1 MAGQGINGPFPFQ
14 TREYYDNNGD
24 TNAAKGSTLTFE
36 DLDKTLLFLSASVA
50 SASAA
55 GAVLTSNVTSNIGAG
70 AIGSGTILTA
80 GTTFQ
85 EFVERLLVTY
95 IEPTITNVQAWYNN
109 SELST
114 YTYDVGDSLDI
125 DEVRWS
131 TTNDSPDG
139 EPPQFYGVISASIEG
154 TSYDMGSTTSPY
166 TLPTTQ
172 TITKTSVTSTS
183 VIISGIDK
191 NNNPV
196 SGTKTISFSLRN
208 QFGGYGGTVPN
219 DSFTA
224 QALFNFIT
232 GSQTHVFDSNKAF
245 NITCDG
251 TYTNNSSNFTYIMYP
266 SSYGLLSN
274 IIQDGATPVL
284 TAFTNLGI
292 FTINN
297 GYGYSYDVR
306 IYKSNALG
314 AFANGVT
321 LAIT

>member
-1 MAGQGINGPFPFQ
+1 MAGQGINGPFNFT
-14 TREYYDNNGD
+14 TREYFDNAGD
-24 TNAAKGSTLTFE
+24 PNAAKGSTLSFE
-36 DLDKTLLFLSASVA
+36 ELDETLLFLSASAA
-50 SASAA
+50 SSSAA
-55 GAVLTSNVTSNIGAG
+55 GAVLTSDVTSNIAAG
-70 AIGSGTILTA
+70 AIGSGTTLTT

-85 EFVERLLVTY
+85 QFVQQLLVTY
-95 IEPTITNVQAWYNN
+95 IKPTITGVQAWYNG

-131 TTNDSPDG
+131 TTDDSPDE
-139 EPPQFYGVISASIEG
+139 EPPQFYGVISASIDG
-154 TSYDMGSTTSPY
+154 TLYNMGSIPSPY
-166 TLPTTQ
+166 NLPSPQ
-172 TITKTSVTSTS
+172 TITKNTVTPTSIV
-183 VIISGIDK
+183 ISGIDK
-191 NNNPV
+191 NNDPV
-196 SGTKTISFSLRN
+196 SGSKTISFSLRN
-208 QFGGYGGTVPN
+208 QFGGYGGTIPN
-219 DSFTA
+219 NSSTA

-245 NITCDG
+245 NVTCDG